1 MTHEEI
7 RQQFPLSAA
16 GLLPPEDEI
25 SVRNHVAEC
34 ASCAAQFEILTAIS
48 HDLTALP
55 SPSPSPDLLA
65 RTHALMVAEAA
76 AMADR
81 RRMAMVAVAAG
92 LFAWV
97 VNLATWA
104 AYQLITGGIDAVLRP
119 AMSGLLAWLALSTL
133 TAMLAA
139 PASVA
144 LASRRRFERSIL

>member
-7 RQQFPLSAA
+7 REQLALSAA
-16 GLLPPEDEI
+16 GLLPPKGESNI
-25 SVRNHVAEC
+25 RNHIAEC
-34 ASCAAQFEILTAIS
+34 ASCAAQFEILAAIS
-48 HDLTALP
+48 HELTALP
-55 SPSPSPDLLA
+55 APSPSPDLLA

-76 AMADR
+76 ALADR

-97 VNLATWA
+97 INLATWA
-104 AYQLITGGIDAVLRP
+104 VYQLITGGIDAVLRP

-144 LASRRRFERSIL
+144 LASRRRIERSI